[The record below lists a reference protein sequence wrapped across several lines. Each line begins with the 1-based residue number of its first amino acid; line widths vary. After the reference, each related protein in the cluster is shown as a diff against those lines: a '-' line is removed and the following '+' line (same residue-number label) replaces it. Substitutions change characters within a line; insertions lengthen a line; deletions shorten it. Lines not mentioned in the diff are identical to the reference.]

1 VSGTAPPP
9 PRRTLV
15 IGEALVDAVID
26 ASGAV
31 VEHVGGSP
39 ANVAFGLA
47 ALDHPVDLATWIAA
61 DERGHRIEAVCRERG
76 VALTRGSQSA
86 AFTSVAQATLDDTG
100 AATYVF
106 DLDWQLPTIPDLTAY
121 GHVHTGSIAAVIEPG
136 GGDVRAALAAARATG
151 ATVSYDPN
159 ARPSLMGA
167 PADARRLIEEAIA
180 AADVV
185 KLSDEDVEWLCP
197 GEELDDVI
205 AAWGALGPALL
216 VVTRGGA
223 GATVR
228 VQSTGEVQAVPAPR
242 VDVVDTVGAGDS
254 FMAGLVSGLL
264 DADLLGG
271 RAQRDRLRGAS
282 FDDVA
287 PAVHRALRTGALTV
301 ERAGAHAPLR
311 ADLPQPT

>member
-1 VSGTAPPP
+1 M
-9 PRRTLV
+9 
-15 IGEALVDAVID
+15 GEALVDAVTD

-61 DERGHRIEAVCRERG
+61 DERGHRIEAVCREHG
-76 VALTRGSQSA
+76 VALTPGSQQAS
-86 AFTSVAQATLDDTG
+86 FTSVAHATLDASG
-100 AATYVF
+100 AASYVF
-106 DLDWQLPTIPDLTAY
+106 DLDWQLAPIADLTAY
-121 GHVHTGSIAAVIEPG
+121 GHVHTGSIAAVLEPG
-136 GGDVRAALAAARATG
+136 GADVRATLAAARATG

-180 AADVV
+180 TADVI
-185 KLSDEDVEWLCP
+185 KLSDEDIEWLCP
-197 GEELDDVI
+197 GESLEDVI

-216 VVTRGGA
+216 VVTRGGS
-223 GATVR
+223 GAVVR
-228 VQSTGEVQAVPAPR
+228 VSATGEVRALPAPR

-264 DADLLGG
+264 DAGLLGG
-271 RAQRDRLRGAS
+271 PSERERLQAAAL
-282 FDDVA
+282 DDVV
-287 PAVHRALRTGALTV
+287 PAVQRALRTGALTV
-301 ERAGAHAPLR
+301 ERAGAHAPGR
-311 ADLPQPT
+311 ADLPERV